1 MYIVQDANFWEN
13 DLKIN
18 FMFCSQLVKKVW
30 RDSLATVFSAFQFF
44 WMTLHKL
51 LHKDNQNFK
60 WFKNKGAGLP
70 KNRDSPT
77 NDHEK

>member
-1 MYIVQDANFWEN
+1 
-13 DLKIN
+13 
-18 FMFCSQLVKKVW
+18 MFCSQLVKKVW
-30 RDSLATVFSAFQFF
+30 RDFLATVFSAFQFF

-51 LHKDNQNFK
+51 LRKDNQNFK

-70 KNRDSPT
+70 KNSGWERENSLNSPT